1 MKPVAIFRHAR
12 TEGAGFLSDFLT
24 ESGIAW
30 QVFRVDEGESVPDS
44 ASGYSGLVFMGGPMS
59 VNDDLPWIPH
69 SLGLIRQAV
78 SLDIPVL
85 GHCLGG
91 QLMAKA
97 LGAKVVRNPFRE
109 IGWGKVEVTAQ
120 KERWFGGLDSFESF
134 HWHGETFGLPEGSAR
149 VLSGIWCENQA
160 FSIGPHLAMQC
171 HVEMTADMVRSWCE
185 VGASEIEEYRGMSVQ
200 SSEEMER
207 DLDAKI
213 SQLNRV
219 ARRIYGAWVSGLSA

>member
-12 TEGAGFLSDFLT
+12 TEGAGFLSEYLS
-24 ESGIAW
+24 ESGIPW
-30 QVFRVDEGESVPDS
+30 QLFKVDERESVPDS

-59 VNDDLPWIPH
+59 VNDDLPWIPP
-69 SLGLIRQAV
+69 SLALIRQAV
-78 SLDIPVL
+78 SMDIPVL

-97 LGAKVVRNPFRE
+97 LGAKVGKNPFRE

-120 KERWFGGLDSFESF
+120 KEFWFGGLDSFETF
-134 HWHGETFGLPEGSAR
+134 HWHGETFGLPEGAVR
-149 VLSGIWCENQA
+149 VLTGIWCENQA

-171 HVEMTADMVRSWCE
+171 HVEMTQDMVKSWCE
-185 VGASEIEEYRGMSVQ
+185 VGAAEIAEYRGMSVQ
-200 SSEEMER
+200 SSEEMQQ

-219 ARRIYGAWVSGLSA
+219 ARRIYGAWIKGLGA